1 VEQVDERQPMLTND
15 ELTELVKTIRE
26 GHCRS
31 YVDAAKV
38 LAEEFLPVLHARMED
53 PANLVVE
60 YQHMFVNLTNS
71 QAQCTELIQKTREQA
86 KQILQLEGALLK
98 NAATT

>member
-1 VEQVDERQPMLTND
+1 MEWVDERRNNPMLTND

-38 LAEEFLPVLHARMED
+38 LAEEFLPVLRARIEE
-53 PANLVVE
+53 PEVE

-71 QAQCTELIQKTREQA
+71 QTQCTELLQKNREQA
-86 KQILQLEGALLK
+86 RQILQLEGALLE